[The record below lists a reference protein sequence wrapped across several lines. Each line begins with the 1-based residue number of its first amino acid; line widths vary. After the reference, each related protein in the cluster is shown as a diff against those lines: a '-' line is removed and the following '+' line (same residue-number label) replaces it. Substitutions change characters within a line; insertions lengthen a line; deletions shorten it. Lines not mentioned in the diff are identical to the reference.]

1 MNRVFGGTFAA
12 SIWARFMKKALAREK
27 IRQFSADDR
36 GRIGVMMCSSTG
48 LRATGKCPESRKV
61 FFSPG
66 TVPQKFCAVHGIQ
79 TLQPP
84 RRVVPVP
91 SPTAVK
97 ATPGDTTT
105 PEPEKSTPHAGKST
119 HPGGKKSATPEKSGD
134 TSPETV
140 NSNAP
145 TLDAPGIEDTEAPPS
160 SQSSPIEIHETPTTA
175 DPVDTTKTPGSV
187 EL

>member
-1 MNRVFGGTFAA
+1 
-12 SIWARFMKKALAREK
+12 MKKVLAREK
-27 IRQFSADDR
+27 IRRFSADEK

-61 FFSPG
+61 FFAPG

-84 RRVVPVP
+84 KRVVPAP

-97 ATPGDTTT
+97 ATPGDT
-105 PEPEKSTPHAGKST
+105 PAPGPEKSTPHAGKST
-119 HPGGKKSATPEKSGD
+119 HPGGSATPEITGD

-145 TLDAPGIEDTEAPPS
+145 TLDAPGIEDTDAPPS
-160 SQSSPIEIHETPTTA
+160 SQSSPIEIETPATA
-175 DPVDTTKTPGSV
+175 EPPVDATKTPGSM